1 MDLSAVSRSTG
12 GAAFTDQG
20 SRQTENHNNNRAHRH
35 SLLSRLVDR
44 TYRCI
49 SQFTVIGKEQLQA
62 GAGVGAPFVA
72 AGIQDVFVAKQ
83 VMPVMRQWL

>member
-1 MDLSAVSRSTG
+1 VYITI
-12 GAAFTDQG
+12 
-20 SRQTENHNNNRAHRH
+20 
-35 SLLSRLVDR
+35 
-44 TYRCI
+44 YRDW
-49 SQFTVIGKEQLQA
+49 GKKLQA